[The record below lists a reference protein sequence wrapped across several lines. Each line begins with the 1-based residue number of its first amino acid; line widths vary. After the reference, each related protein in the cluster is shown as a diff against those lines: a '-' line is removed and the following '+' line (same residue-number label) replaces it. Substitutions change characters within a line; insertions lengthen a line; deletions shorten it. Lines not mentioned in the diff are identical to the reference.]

1 MKSLKVRLSLT
12 KNPCKPGNR
21 TLIMKLLITLLLFFS
36 NLLHA
41 EPLFLVTE
49 EIPPYAYKQNG
60 KPAGASVEIIKALF
74 KEAEIP
80 YKISIYPWKRALETA
95 KSKQACIFPIQ
106 RSQEREAL
114 FNWVSPVLITQTGFY
129 TTPKSKVNIRTLDDV
144 KNYSIGTYRG
154 SAVEDYL
161 THQGFNVVSTSTDN
175 VNIRKLSSNRIDVWA
190 ADTLTASYLAD
201 KEKKEIREALVY
213 FTTLRALACNLTVPK
228 DQVKKLQ
235 QALQTI
241 YQKGTVD
248 NILRKYKR

>member
-21 TLIMKLLITLLLFFS
+21 TLIMKLLIALLFFS
-36 NLLHA
+36 NLLYA
-41 EPLFLVTE
+41 EPIFLVTE
-49 EIPPYAYKQNG
+49 EIPPYAYKLKG
-60 KPAGASVEIIKALF
+60 KPAGVSVEIIEALF
-74 KEAEIP
+74 KEAGIP
-80 YKISIYPWKRALETA
+80 YKISIFPWKRALETA

-129 TTPKSKVNIRTLDDV
+129 TAPTSKVNIRTLDDV

-161 THQGFNVVSTSTDN
+161 THQGFNVISTSTDT

-190 ADTLTASYLAD
+190 SDTLTASYLAD
-201 KEKKEIREALVY
+201 KQKIEITEALVY
-213 FTTLRALACNLTVPK
+213 FTTLRALACNLTVPE

-241 YQKGTVD
+241 YHKGTVD
-248 NILRKYKR
+248 SILKKYKS